1 MNRVE
6 EVTNELKDEI
16 LKSQE
21 YVRYQDARQEIA
33 RYPIL
38 KKRADE
44 FRKRNYD
51 LQSSNADI
59 FREAD
64 ELRQEYAYITQNAIV
79 WEYLDSES
87 ALCRVLQRVSWKIM
101 EKLNFDLGFG
111 DR

>member
-1 MNRVE
+1 MDQVQ
-6 EVTNELKDEI
+6 EI
-16 LKSQE
+16 TEGLSAAILQSSE
-21 YVRYQDARQEIA
+21 YIRYQEARQEIA
-33 RYPIL
+33 RFPIL

-101 EKLNFDLGFG
+101 ENLNFELGFG